1 MLGFA
6 ARRVVS
12 LILVVFTVSAI
23 AFVIFFEIPGGD
35 PAVRLA
41 GRNPT
46 PQNVERI
53 TEEYGFNKPFYVQYL
68 RMMKQAFTGKLTSYQ
83 NYTNVSDQILRGL
96 PTTLSLVGM
105 AAVIWLVLGGLIGIF
120 AARHAGRWPDFS
132 LTGLALLGL
141 SLPVF
146 WVGLELR
153 YLLTEKNSIF
163 PSGGYVAFF
172 SDPLQWAAHL
182 FLPAFVLALTLMGVY
197 GRVLRSNILDAVGDD
212 HVLSARAQ
220 GISERRVFLRHVLRN
235 ALIPLVSLFGLDF
248 AAMVAGGSMLIEQ
261 IFNLHG
267 VGAYA
272 AEAIGTLD
280 LPVIMGVTL
289 YFSIVVVLLGAVIE
303 LVYGRLD
310 PRIQV

>member
-6 ARRVVS
+6 ARRIAS
-12 LILVVFTVSAI
+12 LVLVIFTVSVI
-23 AFVIFFEIPGGD
+23 SFVIFFEIPGGD

-53 TEEYGFNKPFYVQYL
+53 REEYGFDKPVYMQYL
-68 RMMKQAFTGKLTSYQ
+68 RMMEQAFTGKLTSYQ
-83 NYTNVSDQILRGL
+83 NYTSVSAQILRGL
-96 PTTLSLVGM
+96 PTTLSLAGM
-105 AAVIWLVLGGLIGIF
+105 AAVIWLLLGGLVGVF
-120 AARHAGRWPDFS
+120 AARNAGRLPDVS
-132 LTGLALLGL
+132 LTGLALLGV

-153 YLLTEKNSIF
+153 YLLTEQNSIF

-172 SDPLQWAAHL
+172 SDPLRWAEHL
-182 FLPAFVLALTLMGVY
+182 LLPSFVLAVTLIGVY
-197 GRVLRSNILDAVGDD
+197 GRVLRSNILDATGED
-212 HVLSARAQ
+212 HVLSARAK
-220 GISERRVFLRHVLRN
+220 GISERRVFVRHVLRN

-303 LVYGRLD
+303 LIYAKLD
-310 PRIQV
+310 PRIRV